1 MTRLV
6 LYTLLQHRVL
16 SAGIDIYDICVS
28 DVRLAGNSM
37 FRDASIDTFIHFHD
51 PINMYARVEETEP
64 VIVKKL
70 DHQ

>member
-1 MTRLV
+1 MIFV
-6 LYTLLQHRVL
+6 SRVL
-16 SAGIDIYDICVS
+16 DWLGI
-28 DVRLAGNSM
+28 LM